1 MAVAK
6 PVRALAAVCLLLVV
20 YLLYLVRQSPPQI
33 RGPGDLEH
41 EMLNDPMNEGEFL
54 RTPFR
59 LYTNYSRNS

>member
-6 PVRALAAVCLLLVV
+6 PVRALAAVCLFLVV

-41 EMLNDPMNEGEFL
+41 EMLNDPMNEGVVLCTSSQYCTDRF
-54 RTPFR
+54 
-59 LYTNYSRNS
+59 RNS